1 MHRRAKGYKGSADHL
16 LLRAYICVLQNK
28 SNQGCT
34 QGSKYYKASP
44 TNCCCENTHVCCRL
58 FHLRVATK
66 DRVCPTSCCYPK
78 DRHVACYKGP
88 ADRVLLQA
96 CTCVLQKS
104 KTEGFTQ
111 GSTVTKV
118 SRTTC
123 CGGHAY
129 VCCRINQWRV
139 APSQGLRRFARPTV
153 AVSTHMC
160 VAEYVSSRLHPWVR
174 VYKGLA
180 GRVLLRGHGRPIAA
194 VSIHMCVA
202 ECVISGLHPRV
213 ERFQGFGRPGAAASI
228 HTRAADDKM
237 IKLKISPKDQR
248 STVTKVWP
256 TTCCCGHT
264 HVCCSI
270 NQRGV
275 APRVKVYE
283 GLADLTLLGAHTCM
297 CCRTDEFRNS
307 GLHRRVKRY
316 QGLADR
322 PVVAVAVAARTRTCA
337 FQNAAPNIQG
347 LQGFHRPRCCCEHTP
362 VCC

>member
-1 MHRRAKGYKGSADHL
+1 MADHL
-16 LLRAYICVLQNK
+16 LLWAHTCALQ
-28 SNQGCT
+28 
-34 QGSKYYKASP
+34 
-44 TNCCCENTHVCCRL
+44 
-58 FHLRVATK
+58 
-66 DRVCPTSCCYPK
+66 
-78 DRHVACYKGP
+78 
-88 ADRVLLQA
+88 
-96 CTCVLQKS
+96 QKS
-104 KTEGFTQ
+104 TQSCTEGRGLLCWQHT
-111 GSTVTKV
+111 SARC
-118 SRTTC
+118 RTDEF
-123 CGGHAY
+123 
-129 VCCRINQWRV
+129 RV
-139 APSQGLRRFARPTV
+139 APKGPVSCRTDQSRVAPTDQG
-153 AVSTHMC
+153 
-160 VAEYVSSRLHPWVR
+160 
-174 VYKGLA
+174 YKCF
-180 GRVLLRGHGRPIAA
+180 GRPIAA
-194 VSIHMCVA
+194 LSIHMCVA

-297 CCRTDEFRNS
+297 CCRTDEFRKS

-347 LQGFHRPRCCCEHTP
+347 LQGFHRPGAAASIHQCVAENRVAFARPLAAASIYTLVLLTKSNRGCTQGSKRYTGPAHTH
-362 VCC
+362 